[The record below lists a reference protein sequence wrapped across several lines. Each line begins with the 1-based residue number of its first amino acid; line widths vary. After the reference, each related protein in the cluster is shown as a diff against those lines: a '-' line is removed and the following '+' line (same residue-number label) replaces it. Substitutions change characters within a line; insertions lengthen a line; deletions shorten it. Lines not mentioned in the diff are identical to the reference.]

1 MGEGVVTDVDVVLEG
16 LLCRGSKV
24 ESRGIIDRPSLYAIA
39 SDSRTPVSILDEEA
53 PVGKSLQLLRA
64 RGDQLK
70 TETKLGRGQAVENGS
85 LPHNSPLSYFFNTLG
100 DPIALMDARGP
111 PK

>member
-1 MGEGVVTDVDVVLEG
+1 MTDADVVLEG
-16 LLCRGSKV
+16 ILCRGSKA
-24 ESRGIIDRPSLYAIA
+24 EWCGIIDRTLLYAIA

-53 PVGKSLQLLRA
+53 PVGKRLQLLRA

-85 LPHNSPLSYFFNTLG
+85 LPQNSPLSCLFNTLG
-100 DPIALMDARGP
+100 NPIALMDARGP